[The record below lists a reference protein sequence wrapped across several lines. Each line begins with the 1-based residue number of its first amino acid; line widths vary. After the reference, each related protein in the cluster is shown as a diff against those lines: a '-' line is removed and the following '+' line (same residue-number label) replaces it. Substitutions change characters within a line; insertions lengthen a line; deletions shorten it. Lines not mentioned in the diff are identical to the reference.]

1 MTVLLLRLDTV
12 IQLRDFVEDRL
23 CFDHRTGTV
32 AGHSRVGT
40 SMKSVVVVCDLTKK
54 YKMNQCK
61 VDLARK
67 KKKLGPCHYSV
78 MKSLHLLPSKNS
90 GANFHKTENSRVY
103 SVCCKHGTHKSC
115 TTAVFRKLESCV

>member
-12 IQLRDFVEDRL
+12 IQIRDFVEDRL

-40 SMKSVVVVCDLTKK
+40 LMKSVVVVCDLTKK

-67 KKKLGPCHYSV
+67 KKKTWALPLFCNEV
-78 MKSLHLLPSKNS
+78 KSSATKQ
-90 GANFHKTENSRVY
+90 
-103 SVCCKHGTHKSC
+103 
-115 TTAVFRKLESCV
+115 KLWS